1 LKDASLSRAG
11 GPADPELIT
20 GQVGPASQ
28 RIDKPG
34 LPIQERSLV
43 RGAHRP
49 DLCGGFGKPEIFDT
63 DQRSQFT
70 STVFT
75 GRLTSA
81 GIRTSRDGRSRWI
94 DKVFIERLWRSMKYE
109 EVT

>member
-1 LKDASLSRAG
+1 VLIVRTFAAG
-11 GPADPELIT
+11 SA
-20 GQVGPASQ
+20 
-28 RIDKPG
+28 
-34 LPIQERSLV
+34 
-43 RGAHRP
+43 
-49 DLCGGFGKPEIFDT
+49 KPEIFDT

-94 DKVFIERLWRSMKYE
+94 DNVFIERLWRSMKYE
-109 EVT
+109 EVYLKGYGDGREARAGVAAWISCPRGCCDARL